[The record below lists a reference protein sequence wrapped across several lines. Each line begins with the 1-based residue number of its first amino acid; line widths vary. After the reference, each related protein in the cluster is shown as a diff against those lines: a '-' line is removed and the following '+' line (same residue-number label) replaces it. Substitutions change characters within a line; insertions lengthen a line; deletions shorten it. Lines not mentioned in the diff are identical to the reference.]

1 MAKKNSRSS
10 NPKIVMEAD
19 DGASND
25 SSDVDIYI
33 DEPTEL
39 PPPLPSP
46 APQQNASRSKGGPKR
61 ANVTTSFE
69 TEWNDADHERQ
80 YDLTPLGE
88 KNTNRRSA
96 PSYSIDPWE
105 NARAKEIALA
115 GKLEKPAVDKE
126 GYVDRRL
133 PRLWLLLLLL
143 LFHLLQSSHAVTLPI
158 LAFQLSIV
166 N

>member
-1 MAKKNSRSS
+1 MAKKTSRSTS

-19 DGASND
+19 DGASDD

-39 PPPLPSP
+39 PPVLPSP
-46 APQQNASRSKGGPKR
+46 PPQQNASPSKRNKGGPKR
-61 ANVTTSFE
+61 AIVTANFE

-88 KNTNRRSA
+88 KNTNRRSTA

-115 GKLEKPAVDKE
+115 GKLEAAAEDEE

-133 PRLWLLLLLL
+133 PRLWLLLLPALYL
-143 LFHLLQSSHAVTLPI
+143 SNSHI
-158 LAFQLSIV
+158 LAILASR
-166 N
+166 